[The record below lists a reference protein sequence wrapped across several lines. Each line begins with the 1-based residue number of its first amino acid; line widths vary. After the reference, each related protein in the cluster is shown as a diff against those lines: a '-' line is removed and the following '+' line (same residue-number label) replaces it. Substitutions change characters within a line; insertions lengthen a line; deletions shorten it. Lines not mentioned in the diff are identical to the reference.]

1 MINLVPIAMSKLDN
15 TINKDLLLRE
25 NLALQRTI
33 LANQTTFLSFLR
45 TSMYFLVAGLSI
57 KNLLQVEGSIYYQ
70 VVFYL
75 ISAGILIFGTFN
87 YFRHKRK
94 IEESKI
100 HVGNFRLEYERS

>member
-1 MINLVPIAMSKLDN
+1 MSKLEN
-15 TINKDLLLRE
+15 TINRDLLLRE

-70 VVFYL
+70 VLFYT
-75 ISAGILIFGTFN
+75 ISAGILIFGTVN
-87 YFRHKRK
+87 YLRHKRK

-100 HVGNFRLEYERS
+100 HVGNYKLEYEKEG